1 MNKDNE
7 KKKKEFTA
15 HIVSLDTMYLIWK
28 LSQTMYM

>member
-7 KKKKEFTA
+7 KKKEFTA